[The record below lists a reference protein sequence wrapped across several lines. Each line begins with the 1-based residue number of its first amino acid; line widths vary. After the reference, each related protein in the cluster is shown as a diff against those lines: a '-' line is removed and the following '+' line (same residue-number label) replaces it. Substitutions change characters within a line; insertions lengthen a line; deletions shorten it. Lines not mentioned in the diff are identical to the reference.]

1 LPIKQGGILNHIRQK
16 GNLMAKSKPKE
27 QDILKLRQFVEKM
40 GSLEK
45 AKAALEALEKVRKA
59 A

>member
-1 LPIKQGGILNHIRQK
+1 
-16 GNLMAKSKPKE
+16 MAETKPNE

-40 GSLEK
+40 GRLEK
-45 AKAALEALEKVRKA
+45 AKAAIEALERVRKA